1 LKSKINQRNT
11 QLMSGLA
18 TSSVQATEVD
28 YELHTLGWKAFQ
40 HLCVTVAS
48 EIWGQTVQGYFEGN
62 DGGRD
67 GAFYGAWTPRGN
79 EKLEGSFTAQSKF
92 SAVPNRSL
100 ALSDLSE
107 ELGKAQRLASRG
119 LADNYILFTNLRL
132 TGRVDEDIRAAFEA
146 VPGIKTCLCYG
157 SDRISQFI
165 RESPRLR
172 MLVPRVYGLGDL
184 SQILDQRAYD
194 QAREILSAMGDDL
207 AKFVITNAYRNSAK
221 ALVEHGF
228 VLLLG
233 EPACGKSAIAAA
245 LALGAIDEW
254 GCSTLKIRDAND
266 FVTHSNPNE
275 PKQFFWVDDAFGA
288 TQLDWQATVDWNSA
302 FAHIRGAIRRGARFV
317 FTSRDYIYRNARNFL
332 KESALPMLN
341 ESQVV
346 IRVEQLTKDERE
358 QILYNHV
365 RLGTQPAKFKSEIKP
380 LLASVAAND
389 RFSPELARRL
399 GHPAFTKGLWL
410 SAPALANFV
419 ENPVELLKEIIRTLD
434 TASRSATAL
443 VFMRG
448 GLLAS
453 PVTLS
458 IDEQRAIDLL
468 GASPADV
475 RTALTA
481 LEGSL
486 LIQIQ
491 QRGSYFWRF
500 KHPTIRDAFGS
511 LVAENRELMDI
522 YLAGTPV
529 YQLLSEI
536 SCGDVD
542 LEGVKVKVPSDRY
555 DTLAERVEDFYRSR
569 RENEDTVERF
579 LASRCGKDFLRRYI
593 MRNPSLIP
601 ELYVMSYFYA
611 TSGVDLIN
619 RLHEFDLLPE
629 SQRLRHVASV
639 RDLAVSTPDA
649 GFLNE
654 RHISFISDEERR
666 EILQHVRTSLLPQ
679 LDSCVESW
687 RDNYRGGEE
696 PSSYFSSLEDALKD
710 YGKAFADDAEIEVQI
725 ADALGKIEEAVE
737 ELSAPDPGH
746 DYSAYGRQQS
756 GALMTDGS
764 RSIFDDVDQ

>member
-1 LKSKINQRNT
+1 
-11 QLMSGLA
+11 MSRS
-18 TSSVQATEVD
+18 TTFSIQATEVN

-40 HLCVTVAS
+40 QLCVTVAS

-67 GAFYGAWTPRGN
+67 GAFYGAWTPKGS
-79 EKLEGSFTAQSKF
+79 EKLEGSFTAQCKF

-100 ALSDLSE
+100 TLSDLSE
-107 ELGKAQRLASRG
+107 ELAKAQRLASRG
-119 LADNYILFTNLRL
+119 LADNYIVFTNLRL
-132 TGRVDEDIRAAFEA
+132 TGRADEEIRTAFEA
-146 VPGIKTCLCYG
+146 VSGIKTCLCYG
-157 SDRISQFI
+157 WDRICQFI

-184 SQILDQRAYD
+184 SQILDDRAHD

-207 AKFVITNAYRNSAK
+207 AKFVITDAYRNSAK

-254 GCSTLKIRDAND
+254 GCATMKIRDAND
-266 FVTHSNPNE
+266 FVKHSNPNE

-288 TQLDWQATVDWNSA
+288 TQLDWRATVDWNGA
-302 FAHIRGAIRRGARFV
+302 FAHVRGAIRRGARFV
-317 FTSRDYIYRNARNFL
+317 FTSRDYVYGHARNFL
-332 KESALPMLN
+332 KESALPVLN

-358 QILYNHV
+358 QILYNHI
-365 RLGTQPAKFKSEIKP
+365 RLGAQPANFKSDIKP
-380 LLASVAAND
+380 LLAGVAANN

-399 GHPAFTKGLWL
+399 GHPAFTKGLRL

-434 TASRSATAL
+434 AASRSAIAL

-458 IDEQRAIDLL
+458 TDEQRAIDLL
-468 GASPADV
+468 GASPANV

-486 LIQIQ
+486 LIQVQ

-500 KHPTIRDAFGS
+500 KHPTIRDAFGA

-542 LEGVKVKVPSDRY
+542 FEGVKVKVPSDRF
-555 DTLAERVEDFYRSR
+555 DVLAERVECFYHNR
-569 RENEDTVERF
+569 RENADTVERF
-579 LASRCGKDFLRRYI
+579 LASRCGQDFLLRYI
-593 MRNPSLIP
+593 ERNPSLIAG
-601 ELYVMSYFYA
+601 LYVMSYFYA
-611 TSGVDLIN
+611 SSGVDLIS

-629 SQRLRHVASV
+629 SERIRHVASV

-649 GFLNE
+649 GFLDD
-654 RHISFISDEERR
+654 RHVSFISDEERL
-666 EILQHVRTSLLPQ
+666 EILQHVRTSLLPS
-679 LDSCVESW
+679 LDSCIDNW
-687 RDNYRGGEE
+687 CDNYRGGEQ
-696 PSSYFSSLEDALKD
+696 PSDYFDPLELALKD
-710 YGKAFADDAEIEVQI
+710 YGREFSDDADAEVHI
-725 ADALGKIEEAVE
+725 ADALARIEEAVN
-737 ELSAPDPGH
+737 ELTASGEPDY
-746 DYSAYGRQQS
+746 DYSAYRGQQS
-756 GALMTDGS
+756 GTRTTDDS
-764 RSIFDDVDQ
+764 RSIFDDVDR

>member
-1 LKSKINQRNT
+1 
-11 QLMSGLA
+11 M
-18 TSSVQATEVD
+18 
-28 YELHTLGWKAFQ
+28 
-40 HLCVTVAS
+40 CVTVAS

-67 GAFYGAWTPRGN
+67 GAFYGTWSPRHN

-107 ELGKAQRLASRG
+107 ELAKAQRLASRG

-132 TGRVDEDIRAAFEA
+132 TGRTDEEIRTAFEA

-194 QAREILSAMGDDL
+194 QAREILSAMGYDL

-245 LALGAIDEW
+245 LAVGAIDEW

-288 TQLDWQATVDWNSA
+288 TQLDSQATVDWNRT

-317 FTSRDYIYRNARNFL
+317 FTSRDYVYRNARNFL
-332 KESALPMLN
+332 KESALPVLN

-346 IRVEQLTKDERE
+346 IQVDQLTKDERE
-358 QILYNHV
+358 QILYNHI

-380 LLASVAAND
+380 LLASVAANS

-399 GHPAFTKGLWL
+399 GHPAFTKELWL
-410 SAPALANFV
+410 SAPALADFI
-419 ENPVELLKEIIRTLD
+419 ENPVDFLKEIIRTLD
-434 TASRSATAL
+434 AASRSAIAL

-453 PVTLS
+453 PVALS
-458 IDEQRAIDLL
+458 TDEQRAVDLL

-486 LIQIQ
+486 LIQLQ
-491 QRGSYFWRF
+491 QRGNYFWAF
-500 KHPTIRDAFGS
+500 KHPTIRDAFGA
-511 LVAENRELMDI
+511 LIAENRELMDI

-529 YQLLSEI
+529 DQLLSEI

-542 LEGVKVKVPSDRY
+542 FEGVKVNVPFDRF
-555 DTLAERVEDFYRSR
+555 DTLAERIEDFYRNR
-569 RENEDTVERF
+569 RENKNAVERF
-579 LASRCGKDFLRRYI
+579 LASRCGKDFLLRYI
-593 MRNPSLIP
+593 ERNPHLVP
-601 ELYVMSYFYA
+601 DLYVMSYFYA
-611 TSGVDLIN
+611 SSEVDLIN

-629 SQRLRHVASV
+629 SERLRHMASV

-649 GFLNE
+649 GFLNK
-654 RHISFISDEERR
+654 RHVSFLSDEERQ
-666 EILQHVRTSLLPQ
+666 EILQHVRTALLPK
-679 LDSCVESW
+679 LESCVESW
-687 RDNYRGGEE
+687 RENYEG
-696 PSSYFSSLEDALKD
+696 
-710 YGKAFADDAEIEVQI
+710 VQI
-725 ADALGKIEEAVE
+725 ADALAKIEEAVE
-737 ELSAPDPGH
+737 ELSASDERDY
-746 DYSAYGRQQS
+746 DYSAYRPQQS
-756 GALMTDGS
+756 GALTIDGV